1 MKIRDVIFP
10 VTDIVLYYYSL
21 IHKFKITEN
30 LRLNVSRT
38 IIDMWENYLCD
49 ISYDNIDSIDVL
61 EGIHS
66 KRYDNLNID
75 MFDEITYE
83 IISYID
89 NGGLLLPNMSI
100 LSINDVPFS
109 GITLTHEI
117 ISNIIEF
124 YLN

>member
-1 MKIRDVIFP
+1 MKIRDIIFH
-10 VTDIVLYYYSL
+10 VTDIILCYYSL
-21 IHKFKITEN
+21 IRRFTITEN

-49 ISYDNIDSIDVL
+49 ISCDNIDSIDVL
-61 EGIHS
+61 EGIYS

-75 MFDEITYE
+75 LFHEITYE
-83 IISYID
+83 IISYFD
-89 NGGLLLPNMSI
+89 NDGILLPNMSI